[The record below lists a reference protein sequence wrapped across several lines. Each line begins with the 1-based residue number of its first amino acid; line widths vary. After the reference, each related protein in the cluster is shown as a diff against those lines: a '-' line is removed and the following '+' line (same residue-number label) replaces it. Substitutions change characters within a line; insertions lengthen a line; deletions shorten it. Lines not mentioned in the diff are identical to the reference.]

1 MKKIYYFSKSKLQ
14 FVEVKNFYRKYL
26 FLVAF
31 FSIISGFIL
40 FGSYYLIHNLIN
52 PDFEVSSLK
61 SRNEVLELKL
71 KTLLAQ
77 YKKLDSKID
86 ALKNQDND
94 LRLAV
99 NLNPISKSDR
109 EVGVGGSE
117 FSDIIPNASGS
128 VLKQLDQYTNKISAK
143 INFELNNYKQI
154 STSLKTNK
162 RLYAAIPAI
171 DPMQG
176 RFGDRFGM
184 RMHPILHIR
193 RMHSG
198 LDIIANVGTKVY
210 APGAGRVSF
219 VGRKSG
225 YGRVVEIDHGF
236 GYITLYAHL
245 SKQLV
250 RKGQRVKRGDLIAL
264 SGNSG
269 RLTTGPHLH
278 YEVRHEGIPLNPR
291 YFMYD
296 DVKLFDIVSN
306 QSMGGKRN

>member
-31 FSIISGFIL
+31 FSLISGFIL

-61 SRNEVLELKL
+61 SRNEVLESKL

-77 YKKLDSKID
+77 YKILDSKIET
-86 ALKNQDND
+86 LSSQDND

-99 NLNPISKSDR
+99 NLSPINKSDR
-109 EVGVGGSE
+109 EVGIGGSE
-117 FSDIIPNASGS
+117 FSNIIPAASGS
-128 VLKQLDQYTNKISAK
+128 ILKELDQYTNKISAK

-154 STSLKTNK
+154 STSLRINK
-162 RLYAAIPAI
+162 KLYAAIPAI
-171 DPMQG
+171 DPMKG

-193 RMHSG
+193 RMHNG
-198 LDIIANVGTKVY
+198 LDIIANIGTKVY
-210 APGAGRVSF
+210 APGAGKVSF
-219 VGRKSG
+219 VGRKNG
-225 YGRVVEIDHGF
+225 YGKVVEIDHGF
-236 GYITLYAHL
+236 GYVTLYAHL
-245 SKQLV
+245 SKQFV
-250 RKGQRVKRGDLIAL
+250 KRGQRVKRGDLIAL

-278 YEVRHEGIPLNPR
+278 YEVRHDGIPLNPR
-291 YFMYD
+291 NFMYD
-296 DVKLFDIVSN
+296 DIKLFDIVSN
-306 QSMGGKRN
+306 QSTGGKLN

>member
-1 MKKIYYFSKSKLQ
+1 MKKIYYFSKSKLK

-71 KTLLAQ
+71 RTLLAQ

-117 FSDIIPNASGS
+117 FSNIIPSASGS

-162 RLYAAIPAI
+162 KLYAAIPAI

-184 RMHPILHIR
+184 RMHPILHVR
-193 RMHSG
+193 KMHNG
-198 LDIIANVGTKVY
+198 LDIIANIGTKVY
-210 APGAGRVSF
+210 APGAGKVSF

-225 YGRVVEIDHGF
+225 YGKVVEIDHGF
-236 GYITLYAHL
+236 GYVTLYAHL

-250 RKGQRVKRGDLIAL
+250 KKGQRVKRGDLIAL

-278 YEVRHEGIPLNPR
+278 YEVRHDGIPLNPR

-306 QSMGGKRN
+306 QSTGGKRN

>member
-162 RLYAAIPAI
+162 KLYAAIPAI

-236 GYITLYAHL
+236 GYVTLYAHL

>member
-71 KTLLAQ
+71 RTLLAQ

-117 FSDIIPNASGS
+117 FSNIIPSASGS

-162 RLYAAIPAI
+162 KLYAAIPAI

-184 RMHPILHIR
+184 RMHPILHVR
-193 RMHSG
+193 KMHNG
-198 LDIIANVGTKVY
+198 LDIIANIGTKVY
-210 APGAGRVSF
+210 APGAGKVSF

-225 YGRVVEIDHGF
+225 YGKVVEIDHGF
-236 GYITLYAHL
+236 GYVTLYAHL

-250 RKGQRVKRGDLIAL
+250 KKGQRVKRGDLIAL

-278 YEVRHEGIPLNPR
+278 YEVRHDGIPLNPR

-306 QSMGGKRN
+306 QSTGGKRN

>member
-1 MKKIYYFSKSKLQ
+1 
-14 FVEVKNFYRKYL
+14 
-26 FLVAF
+26 
-31 FSIISGFIL
+31 
-40 FGSYYLIHNLIN
+40 LIN
-52 PDFEVSSLK
+52 PDFEISSLQ

-71 KTLLAQ
+71 KTLLTQ

-86 ALKNQDND
+86 TLRNKDND

-99 NLNPISKSDR
+99 NLSPISKSDR

-117 FSDIIPNASGS
+117 FSDIIPTAPGS
-128 VLKQLDQYTNKISAK
+128 ILKQLDRYTNKISAK
-143 INFELNNYKQI
+143 VKFELNNYKQI
-154 STSLKTNK
+154 STSLKINK
-162 RLYAAIPAI
+162 KLYASIPAI

-193 RMHSG
+193 KMHNG

-210 APGAGRVSF
+210 APGAGKVSF
-219 VGRKSG
+219 VGRKYG
-225 YGRVVEIDHGF
+225 YGKVVEIDHGF
-236 GYITLYAHL
+236 GYVTLYAHL

-250 RKGQRVKRGDLIAL
+250 KKGQRVKRGNLIAL

-278 YEVRHEGIPLNPR
+278 YEVRHDGIPLNPR
-291 YFMYD
+291 YFIYD

-306 QSMGGKRN
+306 QSTGGKRN

>member
-31 FSIISGFIL
+31 FSLISGFIL

-61 SRNEVLELKL
+61 SRNEILESKL

-77 YKKLDSKID
+77 YKKLDSKIET
-86 ALKNQDND
+86 LSSQDND

-99 NLNPISKSDR
+99 NLSPINKSDR
-109 EVGVGGSE
+109 EVGIGGSE
-117 FSDIIPNASGS
+117 FNNIIPAASGS
-128 VLKQLDQYTNKISAK
+128 ILKELDQYTNKISAK

-154 STSLKTNK
+154 STSLRINK
-162 RLYAAIPAI
+162 KLYAAIPAI
-171 DPMQG
+171 DPMKG
-176 RFGDRFGM
+176 RFGDRFGI

-193 RMHSG
+193 RMHNG
-198 LDIIANVGTKVY
+198 LDIIANIGTKVY
-210 APGAGRVSF
+210 APGAGKVSF
-219 VGRKSG
+219 VGRKNG
-225 YGRVVEIDHGF
+225 YGKVVEIDHGF
-236 GYITLYAHL
+236 GYVTLYAHL
-245 SKQLV
+245 SKQFV
-250 RKGQRVKRGDLIAL
+250 KRGQRVKRGDLIAL

-278 YEVRHEGIPLNPR
+278 YEVRHGGIPLNPR
-291 YFMYD
+291 NFMYD

-306 QSMGGKRN
+306 QSTGGKLN

>member
-31 FSIISGFIL
+31 FSLISGFIL

-61 SRNEVLELKL
+61 SRNEVLESKL

-77 YKKLDSKID
+77 YKILDSKIET
-86 ALKNQDND
+86 LSSQDND

-99 NLNPISKSDR
+99 NLSPINKSAR
-109 EVGVGGSE
+109 EVGIGGSE
-117 FSDIIPNASGS
+117 FSNIIPAASGS
-128 VLKQLDQYTNKISAK
+128 ILKELDQYTNKISAK

-154 STSLKTNK
+154 STSLRINK
-162 RLYAAIPAI
+162 KLYDAIPAI
-171 DPMQG
+171 DPMKG

-193 RMHSG
+193 RMHNG
-198 LDIIANVGTKVY
+198 LDIIANIGTKVY
-210 APGAGRVSF
+210 APGAGKVSF
-219 VGRKSG
+219 VGRKNG
-225 YGRVVEIDHGF
+225 YGKVVEIDHGF
-236 GYITLYAHL
+236 GYVTLYAHL
-245 SKQLV
+245 SKQFV
-250 RKGQRVKRGDLIAL
+250 KRGQRVKRGDLIAL

-278 YEVRHEGIPLNPR
+278 YEVRHDGIPLNPR
-291 YFMYD
+291 NFMYD
-296 DVKLFDIVSN
+296 DIKLFDIVSN
-306 QSMGGKRN
+306 QSTGGKLN